1 MISLRNSLKLAVTKL
16 KVKRGLTVSAIIV
29 NSLLFTVLVVVA
41 VGFIGA
47 RASLEKIISQAGGDS
62 YLVSIQPNFP
72 ASSIVS
78 KYTGTPSTDV
88 IDEIRRYEAAY
99 QQEQT
104 EKYAALGLEY
114 DPDSEISALRPVGY
128 LSQTIPEQ
136 YRVEVNP
143 ASPVITELKNQ
154 AWRDW
159 AETATNK
166 TDSMLSLAKKYGAT
180 NFYKTA
186 TSDYDSD
193 RSHETL
199 NSSNAQVLANNQED
213 MSKWLDSEYSDN
225 GLSNNSYTSM
235 DDGAVNEYITYD
247 GKLSGIPVVV
257 SAYDIAEL
265 FGDQL
270 GVSTKAPESDKDKAT
285 WLSDVQEKA
294 SGFTYEVCYRNSA
307 ERNLLYQAQQTANE
321 IELNKDNPNYTMPD
335 LIYGFPTDPCG
346 DIPVLSDT
354 RTQTEKNTAIAA
366 NETAKKLGTYT
377 TPRHQLVK
385 FQVVGVV
392 NQDFAIGSTQTS
404 ERSTNLSS
412 YFSNLLS
419 GGANLGNFASGG
431 IIPSSLYDSLL
442 NELKFQGDVTTD
454 SGADLPADISNQFA
468 SGILEFSSLEQARE
482 FLDNET
488 CPYFSSDCT
497 KQYYAD
503 QYGVNYLAMN
513 DFNDLFG
520 KAMIIS
526 IPIIAGLAIV
536 IMWFTISRIMADSRY
551 ETAIYRAIGARR
563 GDIRRIYLV
572 YVTILALIIG
582 LVTVGLGFVTLLI
595 VNNCFSGAI
604 TAALQSAL
612 SLTGQDVAF
621 NFLAMSGQ
629 TATMCGLIVLLI
641 IVACWLSSITP
652 IIRNTLRQPI
662 DDLRSQ

>member
-247 GKLSGIPVVV
+247 GKLKAGIKM
-257 SAYDIAEL
+257 D
-265 FGDQL
+265 
-270 GVSTKAPESDKDKAT
+270 
-285 WLSDVQEKA
+285 
-294 SGFTYEVCYRNSA
+294 
-307 ERNLLYQAQQTANE
+307 E
-321 IELNKDNPNYTMPD
+321 IEIAINSNK
-335 LIYGFPTDPCG
+335 I
-346 DIPVLSDT
+346 I
-354 RTQTEKNTAIAA
+354 
-366 NETAKKLGTYT
+366 KK
-377 TPRHQLVK
+377 R
-385 FQVVGVV
+385 
-392 NQDFAIGSTQTS
+392 
-404 ERSTNLSS
+404 RSN
-412 YFSNLLS
+412 
-419 GGANLGNFASGG
+419 
-431 IIPSSLYDSLL
+431 
-442 NELKFQGDVTTD
+442 
-454 SGADLPADISNQFA
+454 
-468 SGILEFSSLEQARE
+468 
-482 FLDNET
+482 
-488 CPYFSSDCT
+488 
-497 KQYYAD
+497 
-503 QYGVNYLAMN
+503 
-513 DFNDLFG
+513 
-520 KAMIIS
+520 
-526 IPIIAGLAIV
+526 
-536 IMWFTISRIMADSRY
+536 
-551 ETAIYRAIGARR
+551 
-563 GDIRRIYLV
+563 
-572 YVTILALIIG
+572 
-582 LVTVGLGFVTLLI
+582 
-595 VNNCFSGAI
+595 
-604 TAALQSAL
+604 
-612 SLTGQDVAF
+612 
-621 NFLAMSGQ
+621 
-629 TATMCGLIVLLI
+629 
-641 IVACWLSSITP
+641 
-652 IIRNTLRQPI
+652 
-662 DDLRSQ
+662 